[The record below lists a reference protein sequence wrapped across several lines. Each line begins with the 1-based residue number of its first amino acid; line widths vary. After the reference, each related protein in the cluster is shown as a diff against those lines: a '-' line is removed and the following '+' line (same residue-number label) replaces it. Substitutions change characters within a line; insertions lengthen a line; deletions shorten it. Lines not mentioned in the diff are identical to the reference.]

1 MKNMF
6 EMIFD
11 GLNEFLEDCK
21 EKEYVVFYEVNM
33 TNGRYDYYTFTKN
46 QLLNFLKENET
57 KKIIVF
63 KIKDEVK
70 IKKEF
75 TIEEKE
81 DD

>member
-57 KKIIVF
+57 KKMIVF